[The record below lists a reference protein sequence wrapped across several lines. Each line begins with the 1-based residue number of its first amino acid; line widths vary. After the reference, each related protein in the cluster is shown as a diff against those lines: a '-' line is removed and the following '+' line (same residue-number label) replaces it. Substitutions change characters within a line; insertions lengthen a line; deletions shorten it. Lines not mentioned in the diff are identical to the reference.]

1 MISDRTLRRILPSN
15 IAVRA
20 VAPFVR
26 LAVGAAVVI
35 LVSMWLVYYAALA
48 QVTVGELHMNDFGKF
63 YYSAQYYLEGR
74 NMYGASP
81 ATLIP
86 VDTTESRHFWNL
98 NPPHFHLL
106 ILPFAMLAP
115 GTAVIAWSVVNLLA
129 LALAA
134 ALIVKEL
141 QIRISG
147 GGLIGASALIVIS
160 SPMDTII
167 ATGQFT
173 FLLMVP
179 VTLAWIAARRG
190 QWERAAVIVGLLA
203 SIKPFFGIFWVY
215 LVLRR
220 QVRAAVAM
228 AGVGAACFLVGLLVF
243 GWQAHVQWL
252 NALSG
257 VEWSWAPMNGSI
269 AGIVAR
275 MFADSPLFDPL
286 VSAPTLV
293 RPITALGNLAI
304 LVASAVLLRRQH
316 AAGSADIVFAVLLL
330 VAQLVSPLG
339 WIYYLPLV
347 AGPLVGWW
355 RGSRMLVPA
364 ARWLLWLSLPGLIL
378 PHVFTAFWRHD
389 PWAGPTIGSIYFW
402 STLFIWAAVFAQEWV
417 RRSVPAAA
425 FNMEEATLAQH
436 RRDGVGVA

>member
-1 MISDRTLRRILPSN
+1 MISDRTLRRILRSN
-15 IAVRA
+15 MAVSA
-20 VAPFVR
+20 VGPLVR

-35 LVSMWLVYYAALA
+35 LIAMWLVYYAALA

-74 NMYGASP
+74 DIYGASP

-86 VDTTESRHFWNL
+86 VDTSESRHFWNL
-98 NPPHFHLL
+98 NPPHFHLM
-106 ILPFAMLAP
+106 ILPFAMLTP
-115 GTAVIAWSVVNLLA
+115 GIAIMAWSIVNLLA
-129 LALAA
+129 LALTA

-141 QIRISG
+141 QIRISA
-147 GGLIGASALIVIS
+147 GGLSWAAALIVIS

-179 VTLAWIAARRG
+179 VTLAWTAARRG
-190 QWERAAVIVGLLA
+190 QWERAAVILGLLA

-215 LVLRR
+215 FLLRR

-228 AGVGAACFLVGLLVF
+228 AGVCAACFLVGLMVF

-252 NALSG
+252 NALAA

-275 MFADSPLFDPL
+275 MFADSPLFDPI
-286 VSAPTLV
+286 VSAPALV

-304 LVASAVLLRRQH
+304 FVASAVLLRHQQ
-316 AAGSADIVFAVLLL
+316 AAGSADIVFTVLLL

-355 RGSRMLVPA
+355 RGSKMLVPE
-364 ARWLLWLSLPGLIL
+364 ARWLLWLSLPGLML
-378 PHVFTAFWRHD
+378 PHVFTAVWRHD

-402 STLFIWAAVFAQEWV
+402 STLFIWAAVFVQERV
-417 RRSVPAAA
+417 RRSVPAVE
-425 FNMEEATLAQH
+425 FNLERTTSAQH
-436 RRDGVGVA
+436 RRDRVGLA

>member
-15 IAVRA
+15 VAVRA
-20 VAPFVR
+20 VAPLVR

-35 LVSMWLVYYAALA
+35 LVAMWFVYYAALA
-48 QVTVGELHMNDFGKF
+48 QVTVDELHMNDFGKF

-74 NMYGASP
+74 DIYGTSP

-86 VDTTESRHFWNL
+86 VDENESRHFWNL

-106 ILPFAMLAP
+106 ILPFAALTP
-115 GTAVIAWSVVNLLA
+115 GNAIMAWSIVNLLA

-141 QIRISG
+141 QIRISAS
-147 GGLIGASALIVIS
+147 GLIWAAALIVIS
-160 SPMDTII
+160 SPMDTVI

-179 VTLAWIAARRG
+179 VTLAWTAARRG
-190 QWERAAVIVGLLA
+190 QWERAAVILGLLA

-215 LVLRR
+215 FLLRR
-220 QVRAAVAM
+220 PVRETVAM
-228 AGVGAACFLVGLLVF
+228 AGVCAACFLVGLTLF
-243 GWQAHVQWL
+243 GWQAHMQWL
-252 NALSG
+252 NALSA

-275 MFADSPLFDPL
+275 TLADSPLFDPI
-286 VSAPTLV
+286 VSAPALV

-304 LVASAVLLRRQH
+304 FVASAVLLRRQ
-316 AAGSADIVFAVLLL
+316 AAASADIVFAVLLL

-355 RGSRMLVPA
+355 RGSTMLVPA

-378 PHVFTAFWRHD
+378 PHVFTAVWRHD

-402 STLFIWAAVFAQEWV
+402 STLFMWAAVFVQEWV
-417 RRSVPAAA
+417 RRSVPAVA
-425 FNMEEATLAQH
+425 FNLEHITSAQH
-436 RRDGVGVA
+436 RRDRVGLA